1 MDWKAPNRP
10 ANEITQPFNDGIV
23 TIYTVQNSAAPG
35 YEPKPVLTK
44 LYSLRYSRQRL
55 GINRIYLSRQDQAEI
70 EDVIRVPY
78 PGKIPVRTVA
88 ELGDGSRYEV
98 NTVQTVQDVW
108 PKCLDLSLS
117 ALKQQAWGGI

>member
-1 MDWKAPNRP
+1 MLDWKAPNRP

-23 TIYTVQNSAAPG
+23 TIYIVQNSAAPG

-88 ELGDGSRYEV
+88 ELEDGSRYEI

-117 ALKQQAWGGI
+117 ALKQQAWG